1 MKKLLAT
8 AFIFIFTICLPLKA
22 EVLEAGISIEDVPQG
37 LFGLWRVNAKL
48 DDTNSY
54 QTFKAQSIDFWNLL
68 RIGDN
73 VKLENPYSGAN
84 AEISIKTIEGNL
96 IVFQKKANYASNKT
110 LTDTVHLRLE
120 NDKFSGINTLK
131 LETFSLVDGHLMKTE
146 TAQYI
151 IKGEKLSG
159 DSILAE

>member
-1 MKKLLAT
+1 MKKLF
-8 AFIFIFTICLPLKA
+8 FIIFFLILCIPTNA
-22 EVLEAGISIEDVPQG
+22 EILEAGISIEDVPQA

-54 QTFKAQSIDFWNLL
+54 STFKPQSVDFWNLSK
-68 RIGDN
+68 IGDSI
-73 VKLENPYSGAN
+73 KLENPNSGAK
-84 AEISIKTIEGNL
+84 AEISVKTVEGNL
-96 IVFQKKANYASNKT
+96 IVFQKKANYSTNKT

-120 NDKFSGINTLK
+120 KDKFSGINTLK
-131 LETFSLVDGHLMKTE
+131 LETFSLVDGHLMKSE

-159 DSILAE
+159 DSILID